1 MDCIILLH
9 ASAWERLCKLY
20 LLVVPVKPVGCW
32 THKGNNYALVAFG
45 QVSPGLP
52 GTTLMRCPDKP
63 DSLKNKGSFL
73 HFSPMSFPTKCLES
87 LLLSLP
93 RLKLCVIR
101 SHSPRG
107 GCRKRRIQEE
117 TNTRRKILYI
127 QLILTG
133 NVLLLPTELRNY
145 FQDTNFTLFHFC
157 IYFLL
162 PSFFSPRR

>member
-1 MDCIILLH
+1 MDCVLLH

-32 THKGNNYALVAFG
+32 TYKGNNYALVTFG

-63 DSLKNKGSFL
+63 DSLKNTGSFL
-73 HFSPMSFPTKCLES
+73 HFNPMSFPTQSWES
-87 LLLSLP
+87 LPLSLP

-101 SHSPRG
+101 SHRSRG
-107 GCRKRRIQEE
+107 GCGKRIQEE
-117 TNTRRKILYI
+117 TNTRSKILYI

-133 NVLLLPTELRNY
+133 NILLLLVVLGNY

-157 IYFLL
+157 VYFFQQRIQFLL
-162 PSFFSPRR
+162 S